1 MRGMIIGALLACALI
16 AGCDGRPADGVGIED
31 ARVQLPAVEGRPG
44 AGYFR
49 LETSRPVRITSVT
62 SPRIRRI
69 ELHETRERNGVMQM
83 VKSQNVTFEHELSFE
98 PGGRHAMLFGVDPAL
113 RPGARVPLVF
123 AFDQA
128 PPVTVEAE
136 VVAPGGGGHG
146 GH

>member
-1 MRGMIIGALLACALI
+1 MRSLIFFTAAACSLLAACER
-16 AGCDGRPADGVGIED
+16 RPTDGVSAED
-31 ARVQLPAVEGRPG
+31 ARVQLPAIAGRPG
-44 AGYFR
+44 AAYFT
-49 LETSRPVRITSVT
+49 LQTSRPVRITSVT
-62 SPRIRRI
+62 SPRIQRI
-69 ELHETRERNGVMQM
+69 ELHETRTENGIARML
-83 VKSQNVTFEHELSFE
+83 KSDNVTFEHELVFE

-113 RPGARVPLVF
+113 APGARVPLVF